1 MNDLQVFNFN
11 ENQLRTVTKNGDP
24 WFVAKDVC
32 EVLEIKNT
40 TDAVKRLDD
49 DEVTRFNLGGLSGE
63 TNIVNE
69 SGLYALVLSSRKPE
83 AKAFK
88 KWITSEVLPSIRKH
102 GAYMTEETIQ
112 KAVADPDFIIGLL
125 TKLSENKKMIAIQD
139 QQINEL
145 KPKADY
151 LDRILKSKVLVT
163 ITQIAKDYG
172 MSGQALNK
180 LLHDKKVQYK
190 LADQW
195 LLYSDIADKNYTSSE
210 TYIIEDV
217 EGAGRVAMLTKW
229 TQKGRL
235 FLYDLLKADGIL
247 PTIEREA

>member
-1 MNDLQVFNFN
+1 MNDLQIFSFN
-11 ENQLRTVTKNGDP
+11 ENQLRTVTKEGEP

-32 EVLEIKNT
+32 DVLGIKNI
-40 TDAVKRLDD
+40 TDAIKRLED
-49 DEVTRFNLGGLSGE
+49 DERARFNLGRQGE
-63 TNIVNE
+63 ANIINE
-69 SGLYALVLSSRKPE
+69 SGLYSFILRSDKPE
-83 AKAFK
+83 AKTFR

-217 EGAGRVAMLTKW
+217 EGSGRVAMLTKW

-235 FLYDLLKADGIL
+235 YLYDLLKADGIL